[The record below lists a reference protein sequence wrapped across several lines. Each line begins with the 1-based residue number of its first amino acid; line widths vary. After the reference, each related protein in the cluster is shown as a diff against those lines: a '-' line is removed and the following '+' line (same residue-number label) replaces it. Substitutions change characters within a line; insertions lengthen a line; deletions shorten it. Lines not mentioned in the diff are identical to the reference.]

1 MPQIAVI
8 NESTAISD
16 ADVQKMIPAFDQQWN
31 KDLRP
36 VWGVDAATS
45 TLFQKDRC
53 RRLAAGGAYFWII
66 VIRRMR
72 SPIMI

>member
-36 VWGVDAATS
+36 SWGVDAAP
-45 TLFQKDRC
+45 FH
-53 RRLAAGGAYFWII
+53 F
-66 VIRRMR
+66 M
-72 SPIMI
+72 P